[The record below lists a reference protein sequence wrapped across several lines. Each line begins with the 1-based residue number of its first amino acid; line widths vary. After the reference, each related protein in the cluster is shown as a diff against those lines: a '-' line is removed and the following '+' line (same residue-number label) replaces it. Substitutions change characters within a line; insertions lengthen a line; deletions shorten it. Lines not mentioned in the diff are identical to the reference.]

1 MTFSPRRGSMGFAR
15 STTLACVVNVVV
27 RSLGPCSSS
36 PLSPTLCALSLPL
49 YTHTHTQRE
58 KSLTETEAYRGVKGV
73 LGFGLFICFWVK
85 SILGFDSFQGGD
97 GNGGI

>member
-1 MTFSPRRGSMGFAR
+1 MCIVA
-15 STTLACVVNVVV
+15 AIIH
-27 RSLGPCSSS
+27 
-36 PLSPTLCALSLPL
+36 
-49 YTHTHTQRE
+49 THTHTQRE

-73 LGFGLFICFWVK
+73 LGFGLFICYWVK

>member
-1 MTFSPRRGSMGFAR
+1 MCIVA
-15 STTLACVVNVVV
+15 AII
-27 RSLGPCSSS
+27 
-36 PLSPTLCALSLPL
+36 
-49 YTHTHTQRE
+49 HTHRQRQRERE

-97 GNGGI
+97 GNRGV